1 MMQKLNSKAILSA
14 VLALAVSSLF
24 CFSSLTSYASNNAA
38 EPPTADSA
46 ARGFTKSPAGVL
58 TGTGTLS
65 LNGMSTEPGATVF
78 SGSIITTGHDGIAS
92 IDLGPVGRF
101 IVRPRTTVTVTLSA
115 GTAMISGRAKAT
127 RVNVVRGE
135 LLVSSP
141 GANRLLKSGEDAIFA
156 DSIQA
161 SMSGDTVFT
170 IQDQGAQKDSGQKD
184 PGAQPDPN
192 TPGQNPTPTPSPSPK
207 KKTAVMVPWWGWAG
221 LAAAAGGI
229 AAGMATHGAEQPSLN
244 RVSSTL
250 P

>member
-24 CFSSLTSYASNNAA
+24 CFSSLTSYASNNPV
-38 EPPTADSA
+38 EPSDGDSA

-65 LNGMSTEPGATVF
+65 LNGISTEAGATVF

-92 IDLGPVGRF
+92 IDLGPVGRLV
-101 IVRPRTTVTVTLSA
+101 VRPRTTVTVTLSP
-115 GTAMISGRAKAT
+115 GTAMITGRAKIT
-127 RVNVVRGE
+127 RINVVRGE

-141 GANRLLKSGEDAIFA
+141 GANRLLKSGDDAIFA
-156 DSIQA
+156 DSVQA

-170 IQDQGAQKDSGQKD
+170 IQDQAGQKDPGQKD

-192 TPGQNPTPTPSPSPK
+192 NPGQNPAPTPSPSPRRK
-207 KKTAVMVPWWGWAG
+207 RAVIVPWWGWFG
-221 LAAAAGGI
+221 LAGAAGGI
-229 AAGMATHGAEQPSLN
+229 AAGMASHGNETPSPN
-244 RVSSTL
+244 RVSPSL